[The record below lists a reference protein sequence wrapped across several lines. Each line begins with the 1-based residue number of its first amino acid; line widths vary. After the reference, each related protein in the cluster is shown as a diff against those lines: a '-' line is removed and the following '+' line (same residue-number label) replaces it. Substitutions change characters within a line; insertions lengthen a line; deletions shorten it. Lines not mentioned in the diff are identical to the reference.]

1 MKLKELIH
9 LSARLAF
16 VGLRM
21 TYHTIQPLNHSVHF
35 FPKQKFG

>member
-9 LSARLAF
+9 LSARRTS

-21 TYHTIQPLNHSVHF
+21 TYRTIQPLNH
-35 FPKQKFG
+35 